1 MADDTKP
8 KIPTEYL
15 PENWRKLGAEKFD
28 LSESTIGKVA
38 SGARN
43 NDDVFDYLLDLAV
56 KGKQKA
62 AAAEANRQ
70 SLLEKLNA

>member
-43 NDDVFDYLLDLAV
+43 NDDVYDFLLRLAV
-56 KGKQKA
+56 DGKEKA
-62 AAAEANRQ
+62 DALEANRR